1 MEIVLM
7 VLNTYDTDKR
17 KLLSSLCHGA
27 IFFSALIFSA
37 GIPLGILI
45 ISDDPV
51 VKESA
56 KESLNFHFNVWFYGL
71 IVGLISFFWWTVVL
85 LPAIWIGAAF
95 LIFMTWVVPII
106 AIMSCL
112 NNPDEAYRYPF
123 IFRFL

>member
-1 MEIVLM
+1 M
-7 VLNTYDTDKR
+7 VLNTYDADKR

-27 IFFSALIFSA
+27 IFFSTLVLSA
-37 GIPLGILI
+37 GIPFAILI

-51 VKESA
+51 VQESA

-71 IVGLISFFWWTVVL
+71 ILGIIGFFWWTIIV

-95 LIFMTWVVPII
+95 LLFMTWIVPIV
-106 AIMSCL
+106 AIISCL
-112 NNPDEAYRYPF
+112 NNPDAAYRYPF